1 MIRIKRMDTFI
12 LQSFLPLFVMT
23 FCICLFIVLMQ
34 FLWRYIDDLVGKG
47 LGVDVISE
55 LFFYAALT
63 MVPMALP
70 LAILL
75 ASLMIFG
82 NLGENFELTAMKAS
96 GISLLRTMAPLI
108 VLMVLIA
115 AGAFFFQNN
124 VLPIAQTKMYTLL
137 YSVRQKSPELEIPEG
152 VFYDQIPGYNLFI
165 EHKNRDTGVLY
176 DMMIYDVSRGFEN
189 SSIILADSGK
199 MSFTADKTHL
209 FLELWSGESFEN
221 LKDAATGMK
230 NVPYRRETFD
240 VKEIMVTFDSNFN
253 RMDEQGMRNQYVGK
267 NMAELRATIDS
278 VQQRVDSL
286 GMEYSNSLRET
297 PHMNIMPYRISS
309 DTTGTRIR
317 TPNPSVKMA
326 RAMDVDSV
334 FRGSSSGVGINYLQT
349 ALAKSQRNKQEY
361 EYRSLTMA
369 DDTRTIRRHS
379 IELMKKFT
387 LSFACI
393 IFFFIGAPLGAII
406 RKGGLGTP
414 LVISVFL
421 FIFYYIIDNMGYKLA
436 RDGKWPVWQ
445 GMWLSAAVLLPLG
458 IFFTYK
464 AVNDSAVFNKDAY
477 LNFFRRF
484 FGVSE
489 TRSVEMKEIVM
500 EEVRPAIA
508 LERLNRLK
516 DMVAGFLADNPPSQS
531 YISYWRKG
539 YDCDSLH
546 AIRDYEESI
555 VERLSNSRDK
565 MVIIR
570 LMDMP
575 ILRSL
580 WFIEPSSDRWLSNI
594 MIALF
599 PIGIPIWLYGRYTQK
614 QLRHDLDTV
623 SKVSSQ
629 LITLIE
635 NGTDKA

>member
-189 SSIILADSGK
+189 SSIILSDSGK

-539 YDCDSLH
+539 YDRDSLH

>member
-1 MIRIKRMDTFI
+1 MLRIKRMDLFI

-108 VLMVLIA
+108 VLMVMIA
-115 AGAFFFQNN
+115 TGAFFFQNN
-124 VLPIAQTKMYTLL
+124 ALPIAQTKMYTLL

-152 VFYDQIPGYNLFI
+152 VFYDQIPGYNLFV
-165 EHKNRDTGVLY
+165 ESKNRDTGVLY

-199 MSFTADKTHL
+199 MSITADKTHL

-230 NVPYRRETFD
+230 NVPYRRETFTT
-240 VKEIMVTFDSNFN
+240 KEIMVPFDANFN
-253 RMDEQGMRNQYVGK
+253 RMDEQGMRSQYIGK
-267 NMAELRATIDS
+267 NMAELQATIDS
-278 VQQRVDSL
+278 VQLRVDSL
-286 GMEYSNSLRET
+286 GHEYTRELRET
-297 PHMNIMPYRISS
+297 PHMNVMPYITVP
-309 DTTGTRIR
+309 DTAGTLRKEPAPEVMMDRPI
-317 TPNPSVKMA
+317 
-326 RAMDVDSV
+326 DVDSL
-334 FRGSSSGVGINYLQT
+334 FRGSSSGVALNYLQA
-349 ALAKSQRNKQEY
+349 ALSKAQRAKQEY

-369 DDTRTIRRHS
+369 DDQRSIRRHS

-436 RDGKWPVWQ
+436 RDGKWPVWE
-445 GMWLSAAVLLPLG
+445 GMWLSAAVLLP
-458 IFFTYK
+458 
-464 AVNDSAVFNKDAY
+464 
-477 LNFFRRF
+477 
-484 FGVSE
+484 
-489 TRSVEMKEIVM
+489 
-500 EEVRPAIA
+500 
-508 LERLNRLK
+508 
-516 DMVAGFLADNPPSQS
+516 
-531 YISYWRKG
+531 
-539 YDCDSLH
+539 
-546 AIRDYEESI
+546 
-555 VERLSNSRDK
+555 
-565 MVIIR
+565 
-570 LMDMP
+570 
-575 ILRSL
+575 
-580 WFIEPSSDRWLSNI
+580 
-594 MIALF
+594 
-599 PIGIPIWLYGRYTQK
+599 
-614 QLRHDLDTV
+614 
-623 SKVSSQ
+623 
-629 LITLIE
+629 
-635 NGTDKA
+635 

>member
-349 ALAKSQRNKQEY
+349 ALAKSPRNKQEY

-539 YDCDSLH
+539 YDRDSLH

>member
-1 MIRIKRMDTFI
+1 MDLFI

-108 VLMVLIA
+108 VLMVMIA
-115 AGAFFFQNN
+115 TGAFFFQNN
-124 VLPIAQTKMYTLL
+124 ALPIAQTKMYTLL

-152 VFYDQIPGYNLFI
+152 VFYDQIPGYNLFV
-165 EHKNRDTGVLY
+165 ESKNRDTGVLY

-199 MSFTADKTHL
+199 MSITADKTHL

-230 NVPYRRETFD
+230 NVPYRRETFTT
-240 VKEIMVTFDSNFN
+240 KEIMVPFDANFN
-253 RMDEQGMRNQYVGK
+253 RMDEQGMRSQYIGK
-267 NMAELRATIDS
+267 NMAELQATIDS
-278 VQQRVDSL
+278 VQLRVDSL
-286 GMEYSNSLRET
+286 GHEYTRELRET
-297 PHMNIMPYRISS
+297 PHMNVMPYITVP
-309 DTTGTRIR
+309 DTAGTLRKEPAPEVMMDRPI
-317 TPNPSVKMA
+317 
-326 RAMDVDSV
+326 DVDSL
-334 FRGSSSGVGINYLQT
+334 FRGSSSGVALNYLQS
-349 ALAKSQRNKQEY
+349 ALSKAQRAKQEY

-369 DDTRTIRRHS
+369 DDQRSIRRHS

-436 RDGKWPVWQ
+436 RDGKWPVWE

-489 TRSVEMKEIVM
+489 VRSVEMKEIVM
-500 EEVRPAIA
+500 EEVRPALAI
-508 LERLNRLK
+508 ERLGELRS
-516 DMVAGFLADNPPSQS
+516 MVTAYLENNPARQS
-531 YISYWRKG
+531 YVAYWRKG
-539 YDCDSLH
+539 YDRHGLH
-546 AIRDYEESI
+546 ALRDYEENL
-555 VERLSNSRDK
+555 VDRLANSRDK
-565 MVIIR
+565 MVIIK
-570 LMDMP
+570 LMDLP

-580 WFIEPSSDRWLSNI
+580 WFIEPSATPWLSNL

-599 PIGIPIWLYGRYTQK
+599 PLGIPIWLYGRYTQK
-614 QLRHDLDTV
+614 RLRHELETTASV
-623 SKVSSQ
+623 AAQ

-635 NGTDKA
+635 NGKDKA

>member
-1 MIRIKRMDTFI
+1 MDLFI

-108 VLMVLIA
+108 VLMVMIA
-115 AGAFFFQNN
+115 TGAFFFQNN
-124 VLPIAQTKMYTLL
+124 ALPIAQTKMYTLL

-152 VFYDQIPGYNLFI
+152 VFYDQIPGYNLFV
-165 EHKNRDTGVLY
+165 ESKNRDTGVLY

-199 MSFTADKTHL
+199 MSITADKTHL

-230 NVPYRRETFD
+230 NVPYRRETFTT
-240 VKEIMVTFDSNFN
+240 KEIMVPFDANFN
-253 RMDEQGMRNQYVGK
+253 RMDEQGMRSQYIGK
-267 NMAELRATIDS
+267 NMAELQATIDS
-278 VQQRVDSL
+278 VQLRVDSL
-286 GMEYSNSLRET
+286 GREYTRELRET
-297 PHMNIMPYRISS
+297 PHMNVMPYITVP
-309 DTTGTRIR
+309 DTAGTLRKEPAPEVMMDRPI
-317 TPNPSVKMA
+317 
-326 RAMDVDSV
+326 DVDSL
-334 FRGSSSGVGINYLQT
+334 FRGSSSGVALNYLQS
-349 ALAKSQRNKQEY
+349 ALSKAQRAKQEY

-369 DDTRTIRRHS
+369 DDQRSIRRHS

-436 RDGKWPVWQ
+436 RDGKWPVWE

-489 TRSVEMKEIVM
+489 VRSVEMKEIVM
-500 EEVRPAIA
+500 EEVRPALAI
-508 LERLNRLK
+508 ERLGELRS
-516 DMVAGFLADNPPSQS
+516 MVTAYLENNPARQS
-531 YISYWRKG
+531 YVAYWRKG
-539 YDCDSLH
+539 YDRHGLH
-546 AIRDYEESI
+546 ALRDYEENL
-555 VERLSNSRDK
+555 VDRLANSRDK
-565 MVIIR
+565 MVIIK
-570 LMDMP
+570 LMDLP

-580 WFIEPSSDRWLSNI
+580 WFIEPSATPWLSNL

-599 PIGIPIWLYGRYTQK
+599 PLGIPIWLYGRYTQK
-614 QLRHDLDTV
+614 RLRHELETTASV
-623 SKVSSQ
+623 AAQ

-635 NGTDKA
+635 NGKDKA